1 MGSILFISINDTFFL
16 KMNKKNK
23 MRDFNIGY
31 TLLMVIVAVSF
42 SSCTIS
48 YKFNGASI
56 DYTKI
61 KNISITD
68 FPNNAEL
75 VNPALSQAFTEALR
89 DKYTRQT
96 RLQLLKQNGDIQ
108 LEGEIIGY
116 QLNSLAI
123 SADSYAS
130 ETKLTLTINVRF
142 NNTKTPDESFE
153 NKYSASQTF
162 DSSKM
167 LNDVQDEL
175 VKILVDEI
183 VDKIYNDTV
192 AKW

>member
-1 MGSILFISINDTFFL
+1 
-16 KMNKKNK
+16 

>member
-1 MGSILFISINDTFFL
+1 
-16 KMNKKNK
+16 

-142 NNTKTPDESFE
+142 NNTKAPDESFE